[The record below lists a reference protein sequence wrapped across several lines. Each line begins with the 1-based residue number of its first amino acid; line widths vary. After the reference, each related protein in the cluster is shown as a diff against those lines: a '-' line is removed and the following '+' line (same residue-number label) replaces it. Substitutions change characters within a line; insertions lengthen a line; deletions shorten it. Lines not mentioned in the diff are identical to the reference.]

1 MSIWLDFFSLFNDL
15 EPVDQGN
22 ENVQAAT
29 TRWMELSAAQLAT
42 VDFASLDVTCGLVN
56 EKIISNVDELQQSY
70 RTRMNS
76 QKIYK
81 ILFPRT
87 LKQRRLSE

>member
-22 ENVQAAT
+22 ENAQAAT

-42 VDFASLDVTCGLVN
+42 VDYQQCRRITAELPDEN
-56 EKIISNVDELQQSY
+56 ELPEDLQDTVSSY
-70 RTRMNS
+70 TEAT
-76 QKIYK
+76 K
-81 ILFPRT
+81 T
-87 LKQRRLSE
+87 E